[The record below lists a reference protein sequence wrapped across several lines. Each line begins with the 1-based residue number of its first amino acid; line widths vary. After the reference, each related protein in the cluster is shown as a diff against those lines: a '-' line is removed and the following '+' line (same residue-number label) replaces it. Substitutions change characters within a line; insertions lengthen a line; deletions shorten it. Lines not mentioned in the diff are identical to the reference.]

1 MKHGINTE
9 DVTAWLTARLGAR
22 RLSPRQ
28 DQVLSVLR
36 AQPRLASY
44 SSATEV
50 AQAAGSNPSTVT
62 RTAQALGYDG
72 WTEFQ
77 IEFRSRYL
85 SSLSAVQVA
94 AEHEA
99 TAQDPF
105 RLAISTDQANL
116 AHLAR
121 SVDPQLVHRV
131 AESIVGARRTWVV
144 AGGSYAVPGRAL
156 EHNVGIAGY
165 DIRLLDADVA
175 RLANSLARLTAEDVV
190 VVFSLWRVYDSTIR
204 AAAMAQAAGCTVIVV
219 TDDDASDVTQHAG
232 TVLVVPSEG
241 AGFFPSLVPS
251 LALAQAIAVEV
262 ASIDPAHSR
271 SSIAT
276 SEESWDLLKVMQQ
289 RR

>member
-1 MKHGINTE
+1 MKHGVNTG
-9 DVTAWLTARLGAR
+9 DVTAWLAARLGDR
-22 RLSPRQ
+22 RPSPRQ

-62 RTAQALGYDG
+62 RTAQALGYEG
-72 WTEFQ
+72 WTDFQ
-77 IEFRSRYL
+77 VEFRARYL
-85 SSLSAVQVA
+85 SSLTAVEVA
-94 AEHEA
+94 VEHQS
-99 TAQDPF
+99 TAQNPF
-105 RLAISTDQANL
+105 RLSIATEQANL
-116 AHLAR
+116 AHLGR
-121 SVDPQLVHRV
+121 SVDPELVHRV
-131 AESIVGARRTWVV
+131 AETITQARRTWVI

-175 RLANSLARLTAEDVV
+175 RLANSLARLTADDVV

-204 AAAMAQAAGCTVIVV
+204 AAAMARATGCTVIVV
-219 TDDDASDVTQHAG
+219 TDDDASAVIHDADL
-232 TVLVVPSEG
+232 VLVVPSEG
-241 AGFFPSLVPS
+241 AGFFPSLLPS

-262 ASIDPAHSR
+262 ASIDPEHSR
-271 SSIAT
+271 LSIAA
-276 SEESWDLLKVMQQ
+276 SESSWDELRIMQK